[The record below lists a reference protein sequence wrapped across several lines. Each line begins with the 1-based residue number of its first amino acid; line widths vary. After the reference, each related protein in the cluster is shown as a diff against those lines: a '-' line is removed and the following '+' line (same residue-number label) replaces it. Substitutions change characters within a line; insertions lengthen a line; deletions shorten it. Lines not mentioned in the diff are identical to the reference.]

1 MEDLINIPRPK
12 KILYMGY
19 NYNSSYFMIG
29 TDIGFQVHQSYPLAL
44 KFSRILKGG
53 IGLVQ
58 ILNKSNIFCLAG
70 GGLSPKYAPNKL
82 MIWDD
87 KKGKEI
93 YEFRFNSN
101 VTNCFIKLKYIFVFC
116 EDTINIISMQTMKT
130 VEVILTIS
138 NKEGVG
144 TISSAMDKYILC
156 WPDLAKGKI
165 AIKDFSELKSCSVT
179 ISASNQEKNSI
190 FKNRLSFKA
199 HTSKIY
205 FLKLNDDGSKLA
217 TASERGNIIRIFDTI
232 KGCIIQ
238 ELKRGN
244 GDAKIY
250 SINFSFDN
258 NFLGITSDHG
268 TAHIFVINKNFS
280 EVSNLLARSSKAI
293 EEENKKVKN
302 NIQNKEKEKDKDKI
316 NNNNNEEKNNNLN
329 DFDILD
335 KEEEKKNNLNDFD
348 IIDKENIDEEINKEE
363 KKVITLEN
371 NDDDD
376 NNDNKEN
383 KKDNE
388 NNIKNKDNGFSFE
401 ILNEDFTK
409 NEEMTKSEVLE
420 AQNCKNQ
427 KSFLSG
433 VGKIIGFSSIFQSE
447 WSFASFKIPYK
458 QKSLI
463 SFIQGDKNNN
473 KLIVIDK
480 EGNYNIAEINE
491 NKEAKIIQSDILI

>member
-1 MEDLINIPRPK
+1 MEGLINIPRPK
-12 KILYMGY
+12 KILYIGY

-29 TDIGFQVHQSYPLAL
+29 SDIGFQVHQSYPLAL
-44 KFSRILKGG
+44 KFSRVLKGG

-93 YEFRFNSN
+93 YEFRFNSK

-130 VEVILTIS
+130 VEVILTIN

-144 TISSAMDKYILC
+144 TISSAIDKYILC

-165 AIKDFSELKSCSVT
+165 AIKDFSELKSCSVI
-179 ISASNQEKNSI
+179 ISNSSEEKKSI
-190 FKNRLSFKA
+190 FKNTLSFQA
-199 HTSKIY
+199 HASNIH

-232 KGCIIQ
+232 KGCVIQ

-250 SINFSFDN
+250 SINFSYDN
-258 NFLGITSDHG
+258 NFVGITSDHG
-268 TAHIFVINKNFS
+268 TAHIFVINKNFT
-280 EVSNLLARSSKAI
+280 EVSNVLARSSKAI
-293 EEENKKVKN
+293 QEENIKIKN
-302 NIQNKEKEKDKDKI
+302 KIQKKDKD
-316 NNNNNEEKNNNLN
+316 NN
-329 DFDILD
+329 I
-335 KEEEKKNNLNDFD
+335 KKNDIENDFD
-348 IIDKENIDEEINKEE
+348 IIDKEEEKNNNINDFDIIDNDEEINNE
-363 KKVITLEN
+363 K
-371 NDDDD
+371 NDKK
-376 NNDNKEN
+376 NN
-383 KKDNE
+383 KKNNE
-388 NNIKNKDNGFSFE
+388 NNINNKDDKFNFE
-401 ILNEDFTK
+401 ILNEDTAK
-409 NEEMTKSEVLE
+409 NEEMINSEVFE

-433 VGKIIGFSSIFQSE
+433 VGKMIGFSNIFQTE

-480 EGNYNIAEINE
+480 EGNYNVAEINE
-491 NKEAKIIQSDILI
+491 NKESKIIHSDILI